1 MRPAF
6 FAIALALLLGAS
18 GYIAGRPL
26 DVYDYVVVVFATSIV
41 VWTFEQ
47 YFPHRHQH

>member
-1 MRPAF
+1 MKPAF
-6 FAIALALLLGAS
+6 AAIGVALLLGLA
-18 GYIAGRPL
+18 GAAFGRPL

-47 YFPHRHQH
+47 YGHHKQH